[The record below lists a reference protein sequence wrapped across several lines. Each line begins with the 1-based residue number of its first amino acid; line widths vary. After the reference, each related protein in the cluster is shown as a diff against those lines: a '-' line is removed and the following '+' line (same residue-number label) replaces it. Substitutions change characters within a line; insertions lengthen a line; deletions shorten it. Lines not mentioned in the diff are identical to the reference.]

1 MLRSAVRVFVG
12 AVLAAALAA
21 AAPARAEPDLT
32 LRGTM
37 TGADHQTYREVPF
50 RVPRGVTRLTVEFE
64 YTGREQ
70 RSVIDLGLRDPQRF
84 RGWSGGNKAKFT
96 LAETFATPSYL
107 AGPLI
112 PGEWRLILG
121 VPNLRQGARADY
133 VAKITFGREG
143 DFKGFAEAPLR
154 AGPGWFRGD
163 LHLHTGHSDGAC
175 ADRSGGRGPC
185 PLHLTLEAAAAR
197 GLDFVA
203 VTEHNATSHHQAMA
217 ELQPHFTDLLLI
229 PGREITTFYGHANVF
244 GSVEPLDFQLGG
256 PRAPSLEAILDQA
269 ERAGAVV
276 SINHPAMPSGEICTG
291 CGWTAKTDYGR
302 IQGVEVVNGGTLAQ
316 TGSDA
321 LFSGVP
327 FWEARLDEGRR
338 ITALGGSDN
347 HDAARPAGQA
357 SAVGVPTTVV
367 WAENLSQPAILAGL
381 RSGRVFVDVAGAKDR
396 IIDLTAAADGR
407 TTPMGGD
414 LSAAAGEL
422 VTFEIAVKGA
432 AGGRLVL
439 AGPAA
444 SKLVG
449 ETGAA
454 LGADETR
461 RLTWT
466 SDGEPGWLRAEVRG
480 PEGQLWLLGNPI
492 YLNRKAPGPAR

>member
-1 MLRSAVRVFVG
+1 MLSSAARTFVG
-12 AVLAAALAA
+12 AVLAAALLGAGA
-21 AAPARAEPDLT
+21 ARAEPDLT

-50 RVPRGVTRLTVEFE
+50 QVPRGVSRMTVEFE

-84 RGWSGGNKAKFT
+84 RGWSGGNKARFT
-96 LAETFATPSYL
+96 VAETFATPSYL
-107 AGPLI
+107 PGPLP

-121 VPNLRQGARADY
+121 VPNLRKDARADY
-133 VAKITFGREG
+133 VAKITFGRAG
-143 DFKGFAEAPLR
+143 DFQGFAEAPLK
-154 AGPGWFRGD
+154 AGPGWWRGD
-163 LHLHTGHSDGAC
+163 LHLHTGHSDGSC
-175 ADRSGGRGPC
+175 ANRAGGRGPC

-217 ELQPHFTDLLLI
+217 ELQPHFSDLLLI

-256 PRAPSLEAILDQA
+256 PRAPTLDAILDQA

-276 SINHPAMPSGEICTG
+276 SINHPGMPSGEVCMG

-302 IQGVEVVNGGTLAQ
+302 IQGVEVVNGGSLAQ
-316 TGSDA
+316 TGGSDA
-321 LFSGVP
+321 LLSGVP
-327 FWEARLDEGRR
+327 FWEVRLAEGRR
-338 ITALGGSDN
+338 LTALGGSDN
-347 HDAARPAGQA
+347 HDAAKAADQA
-357 SAVGVPTTVV
+357 SAVGAPTTVV

-381 RSGRVFVDVAGAKDR
+381 RSGRVFVDVAGTKDR
-396 IIDLTAAADGR
+396 IIEVTATAGGQTVA
-407 TTPMGGD
+407 MGGD
-414 LSAAAGEL
+414 LHAPAGAAVG
-422 VTFEIAVKGA
+422 FEIAVKGA

-444 SKLVG
+444 NQVRG
-449 ETGAA
+449 EAGGA
-454 LGADETR
+454 LSADETR
-461 RLTWT
+461 RLAWT
-466 SDGEPGWLRAEVRG
+466 SDGAAGWLRAEVRG
-480 PEGQLWLLGNPI
+480 PDGKLWLFGNPI
-492 YLNRKAPGPAR
+492 YLNRPGAAAR